1 MLELLFWMMAIGAI
15 FSYLI
20 YPLILLI
27 ANCFRGSEVKEA
39 KQEPSLSLTVIVT
52 AYNEEA
58 RIRNKIIN
66 TLALQYPADKL
77 ELVVASDCSE
87 DKTDD
92 IVREFGDRGV
102 KLVRAADRLGKEHAQ
117 SEAILSATGEVLV
130 FSDVATEIPA
140 DALLNLERYFQDD
153 SVGAVSSEDRFI
165 SQDGKVAGEGAYVK
179 YEMWLR
185 RLESR
190 LCGLVGLSGS
200 FFAARKAIC
209 EEWDIHSPSDFN
221 TALNAAKAGKRA
233 VTAPDVLGYYKDLK
247 DAQKEYQRKVRTVL
261 RGMVGLSRHTEVL
274 NPFTLGG
281 FAFQTF
287 SHKIMRWL
295 VPWFLI
301 GTFLTSA
308 ALSTE
313 STIYALALWVQ
324 LVFYGV
330 AIAAHFLPNL
340 RDTSLVKIIYF
351 FVQVNV
357 AIFESSIKLL
367 SGQRMTKWTPS
378 AR

>member
-1 MLELLFWMMAIGAI
+1 MLEPLFWIFAIGAI
-15 FSYLI
+15 YSYFI
-20 YPLILLI
+20 YPAILAI
-27 ANCFRGSEVKEA
+27 AGPFKGVNVRKAPSE
-39 KQEPSLSLTVIVT
+39 PDLSLTLIVT
-52 AYNEEA
+52 AFNEEN
-58 RIRNKIIN
+58 RIREKILN
-66 TLALQYPADKL
+66 SLKLDYPKDKF
-77 ELVVASDCSE
+77 ELIVASDCSE
-87 DKTDD
+87 DRTDS
-92 IVREFGDRGV
+92 IVEEYADQGV
-102 KLVRAADRLGKEHAQ
+102 RLLRASDRLGKENAQ
-117 SEAILSATGEVLV
+117 REAIKSASGDVLV
-130 FSDVATEIPA
+130 FSDVATEIPE
-140 DALLNLERYFQDD
+140 DALIKLEGYFQDE
-153 SVGAVSSEDRFI
+153 SVGAVSSEDRFV

-190 LCGLVGLSGS
+190 LNGLVGLSGS
-200 FFAARKAIC
+200 FFAARKEIC
-209 EEWDIHSPSDFN
+209 GSWDIHSPSDFN

-233 VTAPDVLGYYKDLK
+233 VTASDVLGYYKDLK
-247 DAQKEYQRKVRTVL
+247 DTRKEYQRKVRTVL
-261 RGMVGLSRHTEVL
+261 RGMVGLSRHVEVL

-287 SHKIMRWL
+287 SHKVMRWL

-313 STIYALALWVQ
+313 NTIYAFALWAQ
-324 LVFYGV
+324 LAFYGI

-340 RDTSLVKIIYF
+340 RSSSLVKIIYF

-357 AIFESSIKLL
+357 AIFESSLKFL